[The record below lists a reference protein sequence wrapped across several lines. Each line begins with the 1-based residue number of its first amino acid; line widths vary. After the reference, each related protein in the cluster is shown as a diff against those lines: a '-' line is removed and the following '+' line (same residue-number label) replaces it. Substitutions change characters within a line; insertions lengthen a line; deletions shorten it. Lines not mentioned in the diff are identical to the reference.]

1 MINELKEIIVEE
13 HHPALDKLATCVLQ
27 KIGKIKPPKHSKK
40 GPDVTHHNPNST
52 VCGIAINKAIMKCIG
67 NKNSRKEDESTPFL
81 VNHFKKAF
89 EEMNKF
95 LMNFLKNGFPLDP
108 LDGDTEKGVDNFGM
122 GTQYVICICRSKYC
136 GYLIIFKTF

>member
-1 MINELKEIIVEE
+1 MINELKEFIVEE
-13 HHPALDKLATCVLQ
+13 HHPALDELATCVLP

-40 GPDVTHHNPNST
+40 GPDATHHNYNST

-67 NKNSRKEDESTPFL
+67 NNKLRGAKNSQKEDESSIL
-81 VNHFKKAF
+81 VNHLKKAF
-89 EEMNKF
+89 EEINKF

-122 GTQYVICICRSKYC
+122 GKQYVICICR
-136 GYLIIFKTF
+136 G